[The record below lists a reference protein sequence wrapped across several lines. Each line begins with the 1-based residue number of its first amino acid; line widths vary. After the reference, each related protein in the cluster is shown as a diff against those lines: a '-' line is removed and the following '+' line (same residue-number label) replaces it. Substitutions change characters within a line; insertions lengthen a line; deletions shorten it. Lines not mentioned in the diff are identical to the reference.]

1 MLGFIIGAIFGGV
14 IGGIYFESVGAIII
28 SAILGGIM
36 GLGSMTMQKDKEK
49 HRENVEN
56 YITETSKLSEIERM
70 STERTKTGTFTGAY
84 AINPLNG
91 EKVPIWIADYVL
103 EDYGTGA
110 VMAVPTH
117 DTRDFDFAK
126 NIICQ

>member
-56 YITETSKLSEIERM
+56 L
-70 STERTKTGTFTGAY
+70 
-84 AINPLNG
+84 LNDIKN
-91 EKVPIWIADYVL
+91 EKKD
-103 EDYGTGA
+103 
-110 VMAVPTH
+110 
-117 DTRDFDFAK
+117 
-126 NIICQ
+126 